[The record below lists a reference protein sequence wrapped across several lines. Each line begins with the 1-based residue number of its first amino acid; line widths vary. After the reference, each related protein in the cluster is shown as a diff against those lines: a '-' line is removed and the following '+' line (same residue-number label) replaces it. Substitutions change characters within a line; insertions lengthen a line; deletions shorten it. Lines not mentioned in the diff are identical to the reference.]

1 MPNSNLK
8 EQLASLHQLQQV
20 DLNILELHQQLQDV
34 PLKIKELENRLQV
47 HEQQLKEKKEALSEA
62 EKEQRSKSAELQME
76 QEQRGKYEAQL
87 REVKTNKEYQA
98 LDKEISFL
106 QQKEAEIEDAI
117 LEGMLQIDQL
127 NDALR
132 EQETAF
138 NAEQAKNRAQK
149 DQYEQ
154 EAADLKAQILEQQE
168 GRKRLLPTTDHD
180 LMNRYRAWFKRNRTG
195 LVAVVTDN
203 ACSSCRMAIP
213 PQMLKEARKYEQI
226 VLCASCKRIL
236 YAQPPASADEPPTD
250 EAEDAS

>member
-1 MPNSNLK
+1 MPNPDLK
-8 EQLASLHQLQQV
+8 EQIISLHQLQQV
-20 DLNILELHQQLQDV
+20 DLNILGLHQQLQDV

-106 QQKEAEIEDAI
+106 QQKEAEIEDQI
-117 LEGMLQIDQL
+117 LEVMLQIDQL

-132 EQETAF
+132 EQQTSLNTEK
-138 NAEQAKNRAQK
+138 AKNKVQK

-154 EAADLKAQILEQQE
+154 EAADLKTQILEQQE
-168 GRKRLLPTTDHD
+168 ERKRFLPTTAHD
-180 LMNRYRAWFKRNRTG
+180 LMNRYREWFKRNRSG

-203 ACSSCRMAIP
+203 ACSSCRISIP
-213 PQMLKEARKYEQI
+213 PQVLKEARKYEQI
-226 VLCASCKRIL
+226 VLCSSCKRIL
-236 YAQPPASADEPPTD
+236 YAQPPASADEAPAD
-250 EAEDAS
+250 EEENAS